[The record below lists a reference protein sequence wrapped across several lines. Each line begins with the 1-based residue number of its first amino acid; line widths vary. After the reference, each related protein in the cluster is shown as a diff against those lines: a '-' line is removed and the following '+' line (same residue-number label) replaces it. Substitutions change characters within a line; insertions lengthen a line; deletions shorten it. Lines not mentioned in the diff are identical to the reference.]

1 METVVAYLVYFVL
14 FGAIGFLIGQRKG
27 RPFAGLVWAM
37 ILGPFGW
44 LLMALLPRRDHGVGS
59 GVASPARRRRP

>member
-1 METVVAYLVYFVL
+1 METIVLCLVYFVL

-44 LLMALLPRRDHGVGS
+44 LLMALLPRRDD
-59 GVASPARRRRP
+59 GVAASVRRHRS

>member
-1 METVVAYLVYFVL
+1 METVVLYLVYFVL

-44 LLMALLPRRDHGVGS
+44 LLMALLPRRDGVAS
-59 GVASPARRRRP
+59 GVASSARRRRP